1 MIFLWYWFVCQF
13 LELSFSSRSMFSLSR
28 AFNNSIRNKVIV
40 ETEIA
45 GLRGAVGQYNVIQTS
60 PYKSVAPM
68 HKSAY
73 VVECP
78 PQLERLT
85 LIRIAILAR
94 KSWGKYQHWFGSC
107 SVIFHADRF
116 HWNDHNPC
124 IFVLKGIKLRIK
136 RVQSKCNIMNHLLTL
151 LAQVLL
157 RNIGH
162 QLFLEGH
169 HALIKQ
175 TMYFHSC

>member
-1 MIFLWYWFVCQF
+1 MTKFLFKWF
-13 LELSFSSRSMFSLSR
+13 SFDTNLYVNSWNCLFVIVPCFRCR
-28 AFNNSIRNKVIV
+28 ASNNSIRNKVIV
-40 ETEIA
+40 ETEMA
-45 GLRGAVGQYNVIQTS
+45 GLRGAVGQYNVIQAL
-60 PYKSVAPM
+60 PNKSVAPM

-78 PQLERLT
+78 PQLGRLT
-85 LIRIAILAR
+85 LIRITIWR
-94 KSWGKYQHWFGSC
+94 GSLEVNTSTDLVPSS
-107 SVIFHADRF
+107 SVLFHADRF

-136 RVQSKCNIMNHLLTL
+136 GVQSKCNIMNHLLTL

-162 QLFLEGH
+162 QLFL
-169 HALIKQ
+169 
-175 TMYFHSC
+175 

>member
-1 MIFLWYWFVCQF
+1 MTKFLFKWF
-13 LELSFSSRSMFSLSR
+13 SFDTNLYVNSWNCLFVIVPCFRCR
-28 AFNNSIRNKVIV
+28 ASNNSIRNKVIV
-40 ETEIA
+40 ETEMV
-45 GLRGAVGQYNVIQTS
+45 GLRGAVGQYNVIQTL
-60 PYKSVAPM
+60 PNKSVAPM

-85 LIRIAILAR
+85 LIRIAIMAR

-136 RVQSKCNIMNHLLTL
+136 RVQSKCNVMNHLLTL

-162 QLFLEGH
+162 QLFL
-169 HALIKQ
+169 
-175 TMYFHSC
+175 

>member
-1 MIFLWYWFVCQF
+1 
-13 LELSFSSRSMFSLSR
+13 MFSLSR
-28 AFNNSIRNKVIV
+28 ASNNSIRNEVIV

-45 GLRGAVGQYNVIQTS
+45 GLRGAVGQYNVIQTL

-78 PQLERLT
+78 PQLGRLT
-85 LIRIAILAR
+85 LIRITIWQGSLEVNTSTDLVLTWSIL
-94 KSWGKYQHWFGSC
+94 
-107 SVIFHADRF
+107 FHADRF
-116 HWNDHNPC
+116 HRNDHNPC

-162 QLFLEGH
+162 QLFLEGPQENVLLYGPQ
-169 HALIKQ
+169 AQ
-175 TMYFHSC
+175 

>member
-1 MIFLWYWFVCQF
+1 M
-13 LELSFSSRSMFSLSR
+13 
-28 AFNNSIRNKVIV
+28 

-60 PYKSVAPM
+60 PYKSVASM

-94 KSWGKYQHWFGSC
+94 KS
-107 SVIFHADRF
+107 
-116 HWNDHNPC
+116 
-124 IFVLKGIKLRIK
+124 
-136 RVQSKCNIMNHLLTL
+136 
-151 LAQVLL
+151 
-157 RNIGH
+157 
-162 QLFLEGH
+162 
-169 HALIKQ
+169 
-175 TMYFHSC
+175 